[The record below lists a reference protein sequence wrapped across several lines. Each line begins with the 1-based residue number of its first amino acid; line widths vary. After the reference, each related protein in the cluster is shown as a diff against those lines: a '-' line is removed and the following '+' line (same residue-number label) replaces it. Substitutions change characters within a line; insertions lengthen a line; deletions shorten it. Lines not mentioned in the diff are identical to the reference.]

1 MSKKLKDIILSLGL
15 LVVGICLLLWAEKVT
30 NTVSII
36 LGIVAIIYSLTILVP
51 AFKNKKGENSQI
63 AIAAILFIAGLV
75 LLIKPGIIGETIS
88 FVIGIFIIIT
98 SASKLKDN
106 LDLKKNKNNN
116 LGLIL
121 TIIGLIIGLL
131 CILGKLIIPDLVLKF
146 IGVML
151 IIYSATNIINSIIL
165 PNKK

>member
-1 MSKKLKDIILSLGL
+1 MSKKLKDMFLSIGL
-15 LVVGICLLLWAEKVT
+15 LVIGICLLLWAEKVT
-30 NTVSII
+30 NTVAII
-36 LGIVAIIYSLTILVP
+36 LGIVAIIYSLTILIP
-51 AFKNKKGENSQI
+51 ALKNKKGESSEI
-63 AIAAILFIAGLV
+63 ALAAILFIVGLV

-88 FVIGIFIIIT
+88 FVIGIFLIIM
-98 SASKLKDN
+98 SASKLKDD

-121 TIIGLIIGLL
+121 TIVGFVLGLL

-146 IGVML
+146 IGVIL
-151 IIYSATNIINSIIL
+151 IIYSATNIINTIIL